1 MTLASKVYDIGAQSQ
16 RPWLA
21 AFVGCHSWRPGPS
34 FLIRFFEGFRA
45 RFTRVFQIARP
56 SVWPSVEQIVGVVH
70 VPVRLALERNV
81 QVGAPA
87 HRQANE
93 PLDDVEEIEKYKSQF
108 NHLSGMDA
116 LMLDKVGRDGRSLAA
131 KQHSQNVDGVII
143 FEGYQSVVNDEHGS
157 DVNKFCVFTW
167 FIIPRSFW

>member
-1 MTLASKVYDIGAQSQ
+1 MTLGSKLIDIDAQSQ
-16 RPWLA
+16 CCWLA
-21 AFVGCHSWRPGPS
+21 AFVGRHPWGQGPS

-45 RFTRVFQIARP
+45 RFTRVFQIACP

-70 VPVRLALERNV
+70 VPVCLALERNV
-81 QVGAPA
+81 QVGSPA

-93 PLDDVEEIEKYKSQF
+93 PLDDVEEVEEYKSQF

-116 LMLDKVGRDGRSLAA
+116 LMLNKVGRDGRSFTT

-143 FEGYQSVVNDEHGS
+143 FEGYQSVVNDEHGC
-157 DVNKFCVFTW
+157 DVNDFCVVPC
-167 FIIPRSFW
+167 FIIPRFFW